1 MPSLSVSRICS
12 VLASVF
18 LAGTAGAQSYPS
30 KPIRLVVPYLAGA
43 SSNDVLARAFS
54 PRLSTALGQQVFVE
68 NKPGANGN
76 TGTDFVAK
84 SPPDGYTLLIGVN
97 GPIGISPSVYPKL
110 PYDPVKDLAP
120 IALIASVPYV
130 MLVKPSVLA
139 NSIKELVA
147 LAKSRPGQLNY
158 ASTGVGSTPHLCSA
172 MFANATG
179 IDIVHV
185 PYKGGAA
192 IQTDML
198 GGVPIDIHCSG
209 IVGSIGIFKS
219 GKMKA
224 LAITSAERSPLLPDL
239 PTMSES
245 GIPGFSA
252 ASWTGLLAPARTPA
266 PIINQLSAE
275 TNKIILSPE
284 FTDFLRKQGSGP
296 TIMKPEE
303 LGAFIK
309 AEIAKWAVVV
319 KAAGITAEGG

>member
-1 MPSLSVSRICS
+1 MKSPPGIATGTVIAF
-12 VLASVF
+12 VLV
-18 LAGTAGAQSYPS
+18 AGTASAQSYPG

-54 PRLSTALGQQVFVE
+54 PRLSSALGQQVFVE

-110 PYDPVKDLAP
+110 PYDPVRDLAP

-130 MLVKPSVLA
+130 MLVKPSVPA

-147 LAKSRPGQLNY
+147 LAKSKPGQLNY
-158 ASTGVGSTPHLCSA
+158 ASTGVGSTPHLCAA
-172 MFANATG
+172 MFANAVG
-179 IDIVHV
+179 IDVVHV

-192 IQTDML
+192 IHTDML

-224 LAITSAERSPLLPDL
+224 LAITSSQRSPLLPDL
-239 PTMSES
+239 PTMSEA
-245 GIPGFSA
+245 GVPGFSA
-252 ASWTGLLAPARTPA
+252 ASWTGLLAPAKTSPA
-266 PIINQLSAE
+266 IINQLSME
-275 TNKIILSPE
+275 TTKVIQSAA
-284 FTDFLRKQGSGP
+284 FTDFLRKQGAGP
-296 TIMKPEE
+296 TIITFDE

-309 AEIAKWAVVV
+309 AEITKWAVVV
-319 KAAGITAEGG
+319 KVAGITAE